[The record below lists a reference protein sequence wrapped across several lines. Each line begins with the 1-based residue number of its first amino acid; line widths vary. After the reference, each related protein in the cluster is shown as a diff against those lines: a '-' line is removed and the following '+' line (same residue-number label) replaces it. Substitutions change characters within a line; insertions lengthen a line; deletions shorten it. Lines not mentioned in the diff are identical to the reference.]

1 MATDEELM
9 EEFAETNQ
17 YQGEIK
23 DWNDVDATYDDPD
36 E

>member
-9 EEFAETNQ
+9 EDFVSTVQ

-23 DWNDVDATYDDPD
+23 DWSKVEDTYEDPD